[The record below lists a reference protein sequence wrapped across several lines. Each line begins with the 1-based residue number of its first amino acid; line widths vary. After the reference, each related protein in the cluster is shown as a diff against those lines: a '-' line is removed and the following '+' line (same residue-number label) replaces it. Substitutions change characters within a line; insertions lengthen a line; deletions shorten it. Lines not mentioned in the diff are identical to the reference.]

1 MQTDMGLVPSKSDN
15 SARRGLLQ
23 DLLRSTSASV
33 LPMMAAAM
41 IPTMAMIGAGVD
53 FGRAYLANS
62 KLQGAADAGALATVR
77 AKQLSANS
85 ESRAQEIG
93 EDYIYANFPD
103 NYLNANLQTPDVDV
117 RDEDDVISATVTVS
131 GSINTTLLRLVGIDT
146 LPISAR
152 AVAEA
157 SEELPTAVEALLVLD
172 NTGSMQSGGRMDSLK
187 TAAKNFVNVIYG
199 DDETRENFAVGIL
212 PYNTMVNV
220 GHLVAAANPNLVQ
233 SRPGFTNVSL
243 SDPLSWKGC
252 LFADQT
258 IRNISDDRFM
268 MDPGAYDIGADMPG
282 ENGMPRFEPFVY
294 PPIYVNSFQ
303 DINNRYEIPNS
314 RQDDFF
320 SIPTVR
326 DALIRLH
333 GNNICKNRSNGQ
345 PRNCDQNNTVIDF
358 DRLPDRGN
366 YRSPRF
372 YSHKSG
378 NGTNASPN
386 NLWGASPNYQCPA
399 EALPLSYESTKSQLR
414 GYIDNENHALL
425 PGTGTFHNAAMTW
438 AYRLVQRDDVFTRNR
453 PTNVPTKKI
462 VIFMTD
468 GNFDSRDDG
477 RNTSSGRVL
486 DTAYTAY
493 KTYED
498 RTIISGTSRNQ
509 TIDHLGRR
517 FAKTCEAMKADGIEI
532 YTIAFALNNN
542 AAGDATREMFRTCA
556 TDRNTHFFSAANG
569 ADLNN
574 AFVTIASELIDLRLS
589 Q

>member
-1 MQTDMGLVPSKSDN
+1 MQADPNLTPFKSD
-15 SARRGLLQ
+15 SPVRRGLLRA
-23 DLLRSTSASV
+23 LLGNTSASV
-33 LPMMAAAM
+33 LPMMAAALV
-41 IPTMAMIGAGVD
+41 PTMAMIGAGVD

-77 AKQLSANS
+77 AKQLSSNS
-85 ESRAQEIG
+85 QSQAQEIG
-93 EDYIYANFPD
+93 ENYIFANFPTS
-103 NYLNANLQTPDVDV
+103 YLNANLKTPDVAV
-117 RDEDDVISATVTVS
+117 VDENDVISATVTIEGTVS
-131 GSINTTLLRLVGIDT
+131 TTLLKLIGIDT

-172 NTGSMQSGGRMDSLK
+172 NTGSMKSGGRMGSLK
-187 TAAKNFVNVIYG
+187 TAAKNFVDVIYG
-199 DDETRENFAVGIL
+199 NKETRENFAVGIL

-220 GHLVAAANPNLVQ
+220 GHLVAASDPNLVQ
-233 SRPGFTNVSL
+233 SRPGFTNVGL
-243 SDPLSWKGC
+243 SDPLGWKGC

-258 IRNISDDRFM
+258 IRNISNDRFH

-282 ENGMPRFEPFVY
+282 ENGMPKFEPFVY

-303 DINNRYEIPNS
+303 DINNRYEIPSS

-320 SIPTVR
+320 QIPTVR
-326 DALIRLH
+326 EALIRLH
-333 GNNICKNRSNGQ
+333 GNKICKEIGKNKKLD
-345 PRNCDQNNTVIDF
+345 CDKPNAVIDF
-358 DRLPDRGN
+358 DRLPDKGD
-366 YRSPRF
+366 YRTPRF

-378 NGTNASPN
+378 DSTGASPN

-399 EALPLSYESTKSQLR
+399 QALPLSYESTKAQLR
-414 GYIDNENHALL
+414 GYIDNENYALL

-438 AYRLVQRDDVFTRNR
+438 AYRLMHRDDVFTRNR

-477 RNTSSGRVL
+477 RNTSSGKVL

-498 RTIISGTSRNQ
+498 RIIISGTGRND
-509 TIDHLGRR
+509 TIDHLARR

-542 AAGDATREMFRTCA
+542 SAGDATREMFRTCA